1 MDVHNEFEVSRPR
14 EVVWDL
20 LMDVPQVVP
29 CVPGATLVE
38 TLGEERWKAE
48 LLVKLGPVSMT
59 FDADVTRQEADMT
72 AGSVRL
78 SVRAR
83 ERSGRG
89 AANAEIHSTLTP
101 ADAGTR
107 VSITTSLRLQGA
119 VARVG
124 RSDIVEDVSQHM
136 VDAFAGCLRGKLT
149 GELGADHAVAP
160 QPTVRLVLRSLW
172 ARLRGVFRRRS

>member
-1 MDVHNEFEVSRPR
+1 MDVHNEFEVNQPR
-14 EVVWDL
+14 ELVWDL

-38 TLGEERWKAE
+38 TLGDERWKAE
-48 LLVKLGPVSMT
+48 LLVKLGPVAMT
-59 FDADVTRQEADMT
+59 FDADITRQEADVA
-72 AGSVRL
+72 AGNVRL
-78 SVRAR
+78 AVRAR

-89 AANAEIHSTLTP
+89 AANAEIHSALTP
-101 ADAGTR
+101 AGAGTR

-160 QPTVRLVLRSLW
+160 QPTVRLVLKSLW
-172 ARLRGVFRRRS
+172 ARLRGVFRRR